1 MALVIG
7 TIAVAGFVAL
17 LVAYA
22 TVFAKLGE
30 DVPAAPSDALLP
42 VSVLKPLKG
51 DDEGLYENLT
61 AIVRQDYPSFE
72 VLFCAEDP
80 NDPALAVARRVE
92 RENPAADVR
101 VLSGAAADGLNP
113 KVRILR
119 RLDRAVQHEWVLV
132 SDSNVRPAPTYLR
145 QLVAYQVK
153 RKADLVTTLLAG
165 VVGDS
170 LGARLENLQLNSWVS
185 ASLTTTEAGGHPCV
199 IGKTMLMHRPALEAV
214 GGFDAMKDILAE
226 DYTLGARMR
235 AAGYTVACSPYPM
248 PVISGARDIRT
259 FFNRHT
265 RWGQLRRR
273 IAPLTFLAELVVQP
287 TPWFLLAA
295 FVGGSAWQLFALG
308 ALGAKFAIE
317 VLLHRR
323 LAGSVPSWRSL
334 ALMPLKDLLVFAMW
348 FSSAL
353 RTTYEWRGHR
363 MRIGPES
370 RAYPLDGDGE
380 FAERVA

>member
-1 MALVIG
+1 MVLVIG
-7 TIAVAGFVAL
+7 TIAVIGFVAL

-22 TVFAKLGE
+22 TVFAKFAE
-30 DVPAAPSDALLP
+30 DVPAAPTTALPP

-51 DDEGLYENLT
+51 DDDGLYENLS
-61 AIVRQDYPSFE
+61 AIVRQDYPNFE

-80 NDPALAVARRVE
+80 DDPALAVARRVAE
-92 RENPAADVR
+92 ENPTADVR

-119 RLDRAVQHEWVLV
+119 RLIRSVRHDWVLV
-132 SDSNVRPAPTYLR
+132 SDSNVRPGSSYLR
-145 QLVAYQVK
+145 QLFAYQVK

-165 VVGDS
+165 VIGDS
-170 LGARLENLQLNSWVS
+170 LGARLENLQLNSWVA

-214 GGFDAMKDILAE
+214 GGFEAMKDILAE
-226 DYTLGARMR
+226 DYTLGARMT
-235 AAGYTVACSPYPM
+235 AAGYTVACSPYSM

-273 IAPLTFLAELVVQP
+273 IAPLTFLFELTVQP
-287 TPWFLLAA
+287 TPWFL
-295 FVGGSAWQLFALG
+295 FVALLGGPVWKLVALG
-308 ALGAKFAIE
+308 ALAVKFGIE
-317 VLLHRR
+317 VVLHRKLTGR
-323 LAGSVPSWRSL
+323 VPSWRSL

-370 RAYPLDGDGE
+370 RAYPLDGD
-380 FAERVA
+380 AALTERVA